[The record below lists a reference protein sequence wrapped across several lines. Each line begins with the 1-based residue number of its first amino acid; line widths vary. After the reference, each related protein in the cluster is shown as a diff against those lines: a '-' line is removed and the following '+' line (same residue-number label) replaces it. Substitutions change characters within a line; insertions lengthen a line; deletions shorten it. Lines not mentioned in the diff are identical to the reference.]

1 MPIMIQK
8 ADESVI
14 PVLTRI
20 YRASL
25 ALGHIPKIWQKSRVV
40 FIPKPGKNSHDQAK
54 SFRPISLS
62 SFFLKIMEKIIDK
75 HIRDYLGNNSPLH
88 DLQFAY
94 QPGKSTETALHHL
107 ITKIEDSLE
116 RKEIALATFL
126 DIQGAF
132 DNTPHPSILSAKTS
146 SYDGTS
152 STRTYM

>member
-8 ADESVI
+8 AEESVI

-40 FIPKPGKNSHDQAK
+40 FIPKPGKNSYDQEK

-75 HIRDYLGNNSPLH
+75 HIRDYLGTNNSPLH

-94 QPGKSTETALHHL
+94 HINPENLQRQHFT
-107 ITKIEDSLE
+107 I
-116 RKEIALATFL
+116 
-126 DIQGAF
+126 
-132 DNTPHPSILSAKTS
+132 
-146 SYDGTS
+146 
-152 STRTYM
+152 

>member
-8 ADESVI
+8 AEESVI

-40 FIPKPGKNSHDQAK
+40 FITKPGKNSYDQAK

-75 HIRDYLGNNSPLH
+75 HLRITWVIIVPCMTYSLPINPEN
-88 DLQFAY
+88 LQRRHF
-94 QPGKSTETALHHL
+94 T
-107 ITKIEDSLE
+107 I
-116 RKEIALATFL
+116 
-126 DIQGAF
+126 
-132 DNTPHPSILSAKTS
+132 
-146 SYDGTS
+146 
-152 STRTYM
+152 